1 MRKIEITD
9 EAARIIGDIRENTE
23 EWKALLC
30 DAFAE
35 AALRMGECWTYS
47 ERSASPLLALGQYSR
62 LLDALAEENEKQP

>member
-35 AALRMGECWTYS
+35 AALRMG
-47 ERSASPLLALGQYSR
+47 
-62 LLDALAEENEKQP
+62 